1 MDFQI
6 GRKKSFN
13 ISINISS
20 IEKKSELR
28 LTKLTQHFLHISFA
42 YLTFF

>member
-1 MDFQI
+1 MDFEI
-6 GRKKSFN
+6 GQKKVFN

-28 LTKLTQHFLHISFA
+28 LSKLTKLFVYFICVFDI
-42 YLTFF
+42 F